1 MAMGTQITAL
11 EFDER
16 RAELI
21 RLHEENP
28 GKRGYEEAGPEE
40 TAEDDQ
46 DEGVA

>member
-40 TAEDDQ
+40 TADDDP
-46 DEGVA
+46 DEGAA